1 MNCFTLFYKHKSNMV
16 KTKQIKGQEECCS
29 YYFLYFSLPACSTGL
44 SGCLVV
50 ISYQLIDQYFQAES
64 DHQVDENLLF

>member
-29 YYFLYFSLPACSTGL
+29 YYFLYFPLPGCSTGL
-44 SGCLVV
+44 SGF
-50 ISYQLIDQYFQAES
+50 QLIDQYFQAES